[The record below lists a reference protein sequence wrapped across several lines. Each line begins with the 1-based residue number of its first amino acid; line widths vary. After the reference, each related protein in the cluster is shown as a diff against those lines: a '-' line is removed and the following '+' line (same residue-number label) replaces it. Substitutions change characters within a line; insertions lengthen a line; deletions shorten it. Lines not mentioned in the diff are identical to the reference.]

1 MCLISGMSRWDC
13 SPSRW
18 ILTPV
23 FAQVHNCSYRALHRS
38 NVRLKFRL
46 GDFSSKLCIKSSIF
60 LSSLENNKTIELPKD
75 IRLQYN
81 QMISKCKLRE
91 FKYTIFGT
99 HKACHFQI
107 NIPCQNLPGLDRDSP
122 ETQLDWL
129 EYATKA
135 SRGDSVH

>member
-1 MCLISGMSRWDC
+1 MRLISGTSEWDC

-23 FAQVHNCSYRALHRS
+23 CARVHNRSYRTLHCS
-38 NVRLKFRL
+38 NVRLKFGL

-60 LSSLENNKTIELPKD
+60 LSSLQNNKTIELAKD

-81 QMISKCKLRE
+81 QRISKCKLRGFE
-91 FKYTIFGT
+91 YAIFGT

-107 NIPCQNLPGLDRDSP
+107 NRPC
-122 ETQLDWL
+122 
-129 EYATKA
+129 
-135 SRGDSVH
+135 